1 MERSQGTIYP
11 ELNKTMVTKH
21 WKKSHS
27 LLIIQSVINSPDLD
41 SGQREN
47 IWIKRESEFEIYL
60 KECYEMS
67 YEDTLVQDCSLD
79 RVGKKQ

>member
-11 ELNKTMVTKH
+11 ELIKAMVTQH

-67 YEDTLVQDCSLD
+67 YEDTLVQNCSLD

>member
-1 MERSQGTIYP
+1 
-11 ELNKTMVTKH
+11 MVTQH

-67 YEDTLVQDCSLD
+67 YEDTLVQDCFLD